1 MLSKLPVEIIY
12 LIATYLPSA
21 SDLVHIAQTCKRLYG
36 VVSAE
41 DGHVFRAFIEHRF
54 PGFVPSSCW
63 KDVTQALTS
72 RSRAL
77 DKNAVVSRF
86 VAKPPTR
93 AELGITTRTDRPTL
107 GYRPAIDSYEIWNG
121 STWADRREV
130 LAWGGGHEIVMKI
143 KQHGKA
149 QNSQWAIFDDLD
161 VVSSHDDVCGLH
173 ILRPGHHRKVEDKE
187 HIIFGRMRG
196 ELLHVALKPNEDTHD
211 YVQRFQTSNS
221 GLEHIDL
228 SEGPDPILAAH
239 DKKGTITFYSTTKD
253 DDVVEP
259 FGNIVIGSRLAARNK
274 CSKFLSPTLF
284 AIGTGRSEDAL
295 AISSISSERLALER
309 EISVG
314 SLDQDVRLGSTA
326 SVIVNAMAPL
336 CGQQVTTGSPGSTF
350 LAAWGDRRIR
360 YDLFPL

>member
-41 DGHVFRAFIEHRF
+41 DGRVFRAFIEHRF

>member
-41 DGHVFRAFIEHRF
+41 DGRVFRAFIEHRF

-173 ILRPGHHRKVEDKE
+173 IL
-187 HIIFGRMRG
+187 
-196 ELLHVALKPNEDTHD
+196 
-211 YVQRFQTSNS
+211 
-221 GLEHIDL
+221 
-228 SEGPDPILAAH
+228 
-239 DKKGTITFYSTTKD
+239 
-253 DDVVEP
+253 
-259 FGNIVIGSRLAARNK
+259 
-274 CSKFLSPTLF
+274 
-284 AIGTGRSEDAL
+284 
-295 AISSISSERLALER
+295 
-309 EISVG
+309 
-314 SLDQDVRLGSTA
+314 
-326 SVIVNAMAPL
+326 
-336 CGQQVTTGSPGSTF
+336 
-350 LAAWGDRRIR
+350 
-360 YDLFPL
+360 